1 MIRRP
6 PRSTLFPYTTL
17 FRSHTVRVI
26 RIGYTAVTKPVT
38 VLPDQEAALDFAL
51 TPQAT
56 QLEEVV
62 AIGYGTTARRELT
75 GAVSSVT
82 AEQVTSAPVTSV
94 DQALL
99 GRAAGVQVVTS
110 SGQPGAGAMVRIRGG
125 NSISA
130 RNDPLYVIDGVP
142 VITNLD
148 DATTGTL
155 LGEGDRKSTRLNSS
169 HLVISYAVFCLKK
182 KKKNE

>member
-1 MIRRP
+1 MP
-6 PRSTLFPYTTL
+6 ASK
-17 FRSHTVRVI
+17 
-26 RIGYTAVTKPVT
+26 AVTV
-38 VLPDQEAALDFAL
+38 VPDQDVPVDFAL
-51 TPQAT
+51 TAQAT

-62 AIGYGTTARRELT
+62 AIGYGTAERRELT

-82 AEQVTSAPVTSV
+82 AEQVASAPVTSI

-130 RNDPLYVIDGVP
+130 KNDPLYVVDGVP
-142 VITNLD
+142 LTTNLED
-148 DATTGTL
+148 GTPGTL
-155 LGEGDRKSTRLNSS
+155 LGEGMRGLNP
-169 HLVISYAVFCLKK
+169 ISALNPDDIESIEVLKDASAGA
-182 KKKNE
+182 N

>member
-17 FRSHTVRVI
+17 FRS
-26 RIGYTAVTKPVT
+26 
-38 VLPDQEAALDFAL
+38 
-51 TPQAT
+51 
-56 QLEEVV
+56 
-62 AIGYGTTARRELT
+62 
-75 GAVSSVT
+75 
-82 AEQVTSAPVTSV
+82 
-94 DQALL
+94 
-99 GRAAGVQVVTS
+99 
-110 SGQPGAGAMVRIRGG
+110 RIRGG

-182 KKKNE
+182 KKKPMAQTVNTESTCDSTQHT